1 MDQTSNAQGMILG
14 TTANDKSQSPDNKS
28 KLDNIKSTVADKLQ
42 SAAGAIKQRAEG
54 QSAVSGYADK
64 ASTLLNDAASYVRDV
79 DPQQIKTDIQDEVK
93 RNPGRTLLIA
103 GGVGLLLGILLRR

>member
-14 TTANDKSQSPDNKS
+14 TNADNQPQSRDNKS

-54 QSAVSGYADK
+54 QSAVSGVADK
-64 ASTLLNDAASYVRDV
+64 ASTMLNDAASYVRDV

-93 RNPGRTLLIA
+93 RNPGRALLIA
-103 GGVGLLLGILLRR
+103 GAAGLLLGVLFRR